1 MRLGANEDE
10 KRKLQE
16 IARERQPRLE
26 RQKTKQEKSKNMKE
40 MDSKEEIFKRRIML
54 AEIKENVWKRRGAKS
69 IHEEHSDRL
78 ENEKKTVE
86 VRERI
91 EKLEEMKKTAEEN
104 EIERRKEF
112 MVTGRKR
119 KRDKK
124 LFRRA
129 GKCGKVGG
137 VAGRINEL

>member
-54 AEIKENVWKRRGAKS
+54 AEIKENV
-69 IHEEHSDRL
+69 
-78 ENEKKTVE
+78 
-86 VRERI
+86 
-91 EKLEEMKKTAEEN
+91 
-104 EIERRKEF
+104 
-112 MVTGRKR
+112 
-119 KRDKK
+119 
-124 LFRRA
+124 
-129 GKCGKVGG
+129 
-137 VAGRINEL
+137 

>member
-1 MRLGANEDE
+1 M
-10 KRKLQE
+10 
-16 IARERQPRLE
+16 ERG
-26 RQKTKQEKSKNMKE
+26 K
-40 MDSKEEIFKRRIML
+40 
-54 AEIKENVWKRRGAKS
+54 
-69 IHEEHSDRL
+69 
-78 ENEKKTVE
+78 

-91 EKLEEMKKTAEEN
+91 KKLEEMKKTAEEN

-119 KRDKK
+119 KKDKK

-137 VAGRINEL
+137 VAGRINGL